1 MVGYKIHLLALIYIV
16 INVHLLMNDTV
27 SFDLYSWFIIGIEIL
42 NLLFQSYL
50 KGRQKLNRNLPFTD
64 FTTIVHISSW
74 WVRLSQEPRNPVWF
88 SRVWEKA
95 IFYCFWW
102 CKLAENW
109 NWMWSLNLALR
120 CGVYRCPWGHLN
132 HSAKNMLRCHLRCHR
147 GSRPSCSTSRPAPC
161 WRRAWDKQQKMAF
174 WMTTTHPDL
183 AIAAVLVVNQ
193 KMEDFCFLSCP
204 LLLLSHIAFVLLFI
218 YTYVYVFFTLPFK

>member
-1 MVGYKIHLLALIYIV
+1 M
-16 INVHLLMNDTV
+16 
-27 SFDLYSWFIIGIEIL
+27 
-42 NLLFQSYL
+42 
-50 KGRQKLNRNLPFTD
+50 KGRQKLNRNLPFSD

-88 SRVWEKA
+88 SHVCEKKPF
-95 IFYCFWW
+95 FYCFWW

-147 GSRPSCSTSRPAPC
+147 GSGPSCFTSRPAPC

-183 AIAAVLVVNQ
+183 AIAES
-193 KMEDFCFLSCP
+193 KDGRFLFS
-204 LLLLSHIAFVLLFI
+204 LLPSPAPLSHCLFLFCYL
-218 YTYVYVFFTLPFK
+218 YTHTYMYFSHCLSNKTMLF